1 MEDLLEWIVQR
12 GVGGGAG
19 FCEARFFEERS
30 SSISVENGV
39 AETLM
44 SGIVTGLGVR
54 VIVDGRW
61 GFASTNVLTRRSAE
75 RALGDA
81 MGAAR
86 ALATSGGEEARIA
99 EAEANRDRVVHKVKV
114 KPEDVSPEEKV
125 KRVLEIERAA
135 RGLSDRVKDTFL
147 SYRDVVT
154 RVMVCNSF
162 GTLVE
167 EVTPR
172 TYVYTSVI
180 ALRGGNR
187 QVGFESVGNVA
198 GFEIVDAI
206 QPEEFSRRAAERAV
220 KLLDAHPPPRGT
232 YPVVVNQK
240 VGGLFVHEA
249 FGHNSEGDLIFGG
262 QSIVSDKLGQRIAS
276 PLVTITDDPTQLKH
290 GHFAYDHEGTRGRPH
305 RIVKDGILVGFLH
318 SLESAAK
325 LGAEPEGSARAQSH
339 HHPPIVRMSNT
350 YFAPGNLSLE
360 EILEDVDRGVYLSGS
375 QYGYVHTQR
384 GQFTC
389 KVEQAWMIEKGE
401 LTEHLRDVAIN
412 GGVLDAL
419 RNVTAVGRD
428 FKMEFPGMCGKEG
441 QGMYVDGGAPHM
453 RIDGI
458 VVGGRR

>member
-1 MEDLLEWIVQR
+1 MEDLLEWVVQR

-81 MGAAR
+81 LGAAR

-135 RGLSDRVKDTFL
+135 RGFSDRVKDTFL

-162 GTLVE
+162 GALVE

-172 TYVYTSVI
+172 TYVYTSAI

-187 QVGFESVGNVA
+187 QLGFESVGNVA

-262 QSIVSDKLGQRIAS
+262 QSIVSDKLGQRVAS

-290 GHFAYDHEGTRGRPH
+290 GHFVYDHEGTRGRPH
-305 RIVKDGILVGFLH
+305 PIVKDGILVGFLH

-325 LGAEPEGSARAQSH
+325 LGAEPQGSARAQSH

-360 EILEDVDRGVYLSGS
+360 EILEGVDRGVYLSGS